1 MSAPAAA
8 SSSPERDTPLLRQ
21 YSELKAAYPEAVLF
35 FRLGDFY
42 EMFGEDAKL
51 ASPLLGLVLT
61 ARQGLPMCGVPAHSH
76 EGYVAKL
83 LKAGHKVAIAEQME
97 PPSKGKKLVERQV
110 VRLVTPGTIVE
121 EELLDPSAASR
132 LASLELDVV
141 GWGLAVLDLSTGEF
155 WATQALNDSGFQRL
169 SEALARLRPS
179 EILASADAAEL
190 PDLSGLP
197 GACLTRLPAAPARS
211 AHLPAWAKDVAW
223 TNRPLALKAA
233 LRARLYAQRAQLQIN
248 DSLLSPSFREPGG
261 TLELDESAVRTL
273 ELVESSSGGK
283 AGSLW
288 GHLDLSSTSMG
299 GRRLKSWLLEPST
312 DLQEITRRLNSVDEL
327 VLKPELRADL
337 RERLSRAADIPRIAG
352 RLLARRSGPRDLA
365 ALRQTLDEIPEIL
378 RLLRAPALG
387 PEISEIAR
395 ALVDAFS
402 GLSGLHDSLLSALSD
417 APPAKLSDGG
427 VIRRGFSRELDEL
440 RRLRTDGQTLLAEM
454 AASERKKSGIATL
467 KAGYNSVFGYFFEVT
482 KTHQAKVPAYF
493 LRKQTLAGAE
503 RYITPELKELESRM
517 LSAEEKIVFVEAE
530 LFADLREK
538 ACASYAGL
546 LKLAG
551 VLSDLDGFAALAQA
565 AALHG
570 FVKPVVDL
578 SHDLA
583 VTDGRHPVVEA
594 SLPAGRFVPNSLSLS
609 SAGERVMVLT
619 GPNMGGKSTYL
630 RQNAI
635 IALMAQAGSFVPA
648 SAARIGLVDKIM
660 TRIGAQDM
668 LARGESTFM
677 VEMKE
682 TARILARATPRSLLV
697 LDEIGRGTST
707 FDGVSIA
714 WAVLEHLHG
723 AYGPGEA
730 GASPDVPLGPRTLFA
745 THYFELTE
753 LAKNLAG
760 VVNCN
765 VEVKEWTDARGKNE
779 VVFLHKISPGP
790 ADRSYGLHVAALAGL
805 PGRVLSR
812 AEEILAELENASAVG
827 RVAQAPAREL
837 PELPIFEGHPVLR
850 SLRLLDPESMTPL
863 DAHRILVEL
872 QKALQG

>member
-1 MSAPAAA
+1 
-8 SSSPERDTPLLRQ
+8 
-21 YSELKAAYPEAVLF
+21 
-35 FRLGDFY
+35 
-42 EMFGEDAKL
+42 
-51 ASPLLGLVLT
+51 
-61 ARQGLPMCGVPAHSH
+61 
-76 EGYVAKL
+76 
-83 LKAGHKVAIAEQME
+83 
-97 PPSKGKKLVERQV
+97 
-110 VRLVTPGTIVE
+110 
-121 EELLDPSAASR
+121 
-132 LASLELDVV
+132 
-141 GWGLAVLDLSTGEF
+141 
-155 WATQALNDSGFQRL
+155 
-169 SEALARLRPS
+169 
-179 EILASADAAEL
+179 
-190 PDLSGLP
+190 
-197 GACLTRLPAAPARS
+197 
-211 AHLPAWAKDVAW
+211 
-223 TNRPLALKAA
+223 
-233 LRARLYAQRAQLQIN
+233 
-248 DSLLSPSFREPGG
+248 
-261 TLELDESAVRTL
+261 
-273 ELVESSSGGK
+273 
-283 AGSLW
+283 
-288 GHLDLSSTSMG
+288 
-299 GRRLKSWLLEPST
+299 
-312 DLQEITRRLNSVDEL
+312 
-327 VLKPELRADL
+327 
-337 RERLSRAADIPRIAG
+337 
-352 RLLARRSGPRDLA
+352 
-365 ALRQTLDEIPEIL
+365 
-378 RLLRAPALG
+378 
-387 PEISEIAR
+387 
-395 ALVDAFS
+395 
-402 GLSGLHDSLLSALSD
+402 
-417 APPAKLSDGG
+417 
-427 VIRRGFSRELDEL
+427 
-440 RRLRTDGQTLLAEM
+440 M

-619 GPNMGGKSTYL
+619 GPNMSGKSTYL

-730 GASPDVPLGPRTLFA
+730 GSSPDAPRGPRTLFA